1 MFDDTDNFIK
11 DNLQNILDG
20 NFDDKF
26 KPEQLKIML
35 ELSFLYNHISI
46 ENDSIIFKYNG
57 IELKINGMSEI
68 DELASQKFEKTD
80 QIITAFIQ
88 NKLPNV
94 WICASNRVT
103 QIGPKEEI
111 TSMIKDTDIFKSA
124 LKQFLRDKKI
134 NEILE

>member
-57 IELKINGMSEI
+57 IKLKINGMSEI
-68 DELASQKFEKTD
+68 DELAW
-80 QIITAFIQ
+80 
-88 NKLPNV
+88 N
-94 WICASNRVT
+94 NRVT

-111 TSMIKDTDIFKSA
+111 TSMIKGTDIFKSA

-134 NEILE
+134 NDILE